1 MRVIAG
7 VHRSRKL
14 QTLEG
19 DATRPTSDKIKGAV
33 FSKIGPYFDG
43 GAVLD
48 LFSGSGSIAIEA
60 ISRGMDKA
68 YCIDASPKACKVIR
82 SNVALLKEDEKIHIL
97 QKKAQDAIVLLQSK
111 DEIFDFI
118 YMDPPYALD
127 AQQEILYQVMDA
139 NLLSEDGYLVV
150 ESLKE
155 VEFELRESYEI
166 VKEASYGITCIRYI
180 TRR

>member
-7 VHRSRKL
+7 THRSRKL
-14 QTLEG
+14 DTLDG
-19 DATRPTSDKIKGAV
+19 DATRPTSDKIKGAI

-48 LFSGSGSIAIEA
+48 LFSGSGSIALEA

-68 YCIDASPKACKVIR
+68 YCIDASSKACKVIQT
-82 SNVALLKEDEKIHIL
+82 NVRLLKEDSKVTIL
-97 QKKAQDAIVLLQSK
+97 QKKAQDAITILESK
-111 DEIFDFI
+111 GEKFDFI

-127 AQQEILYQVMDA
+127 HQQEILYQVMDA
-139 NLLSEDGYLVV
+139 NLLSDEGYIVV

-155 VEFELRESYEI
+155 VTFDVRETYEI
-166 VKEASYGITCIRYI
+166 VKEANYGITCIRYI